1 MPALDRKWWTLIAVC
16 TATFMLLLDI
26 TVVNVALP
34 SIERSLHSSF
44 SDLQWVVDAYSLT
57 LAAFLLTSGVL
68 GDMFGRRTIF
78 TVGLVIFSLS
88 SLVCGLATSSNM
100 LNFSRA
106 VQGIGGAAMF
116 ATSIALIATAF
127 HGKERGTAF
136 GIYGAVLGA
145 AVAVGP
151 LIGGA
156 ITSGIGWRWI
166 FFVNVPIGVVAVFI
180 TLSKIDRST
189 QTNTRRIDWIGFLTF
204 SVSLFLLV
212 LGLVRGNF
220 DGWGSGKILGLL
232 IGSAVLML
240 AFAVAEW
247 LQKDPMLDLTLFKS
261 RAFNGVSLTA
271 FTLSASIF
279 AMFLYLT
286 FYIQDDLG
294 FGPFQAGLRF
304 LPITLMMFVVSPAA
318 GKLTVRIHS
327 RYLLGAGLLLVSGGM
342 FLMGMTTRSSSWTE
356 LLPGFILSGIGVGL
370 VNPTLAST
378 SVAVVPFQRS
388 GMASGANSTFRQI
401 GIATGIAGLG
411 AIFSHQIVTKTNAV
425 LAATRAGQEVA
436 RHGGAALTQAM
447 QAGAVR
453 QAMEA
458 MPGPAQSVLLAAY
471 RVGFSG
477 TLNEL
482 LRIGAVVALLGALLA
497 LALVRQKDFVP
508 SFAGDGAR
516 AAAPS
521 TPDASSA
528 AAAPGAPGLEGNGE
542 GAQPN
547 PEAVVA

>member
-88 SLVCGLATSSNM
+88 SLVCGLATSSDM

-116 ATSIALIATAF
+116 ATSIALIASAF

-136 GIYGAVLGA
+136 GIYGAVLGG

-166 FFVNVPIGVVAVFI
+166 FFVNVPIGVVGVFV
-180 TLSKIDRST
+180 TLSKIDRSA
-189 QTNTRRIDWIGFLTF
+189 QMNTRRVDWAGFLTF

-212 LGLVRGNF
+212 LGLVRGNY
-220 DGWGSGKILGLL
+220 DGWGSTKILGLL
-232 IGSAVLML
+232 IGSAVLMA
-240 AFAVAEW
+240 AFIVAEW
-247 LQKDPMLDLTLFKS
+247 RQNDPMLDLTLFKS

-271 FTLSASIF
+271 FTLSGSIF

-286 FYIQDDLG
+286 LYVQDDLG
-294 FGPFQAGLRF
+294 YGPFQAGLRF
-304 LPITLMMFVVSPAA
+304 LPITLMMFVISPFA
-318 GKLTVRIHS
+318 GKLTVRIQS
-327 RYLLGAGLLLVSGGM
+327 RYLLSAGLLLVSGGLL
-342 FLMGMTTRSSSWTE
+342 FLGTTTRSSSWTQ
-356 LLPGFILSGIGVGL
+356 LLPGFILAGIGVGL

-388 GMASGANSTFRQI
+388 GMASGANATFRQI

-411 AIFSHQIVTKTNAV
+411 AIFSHQIAAKTNAV
-425 LAATRAGQEVA
+425 LAATRTGQEVA
-436 RHGGAALTQAM
+436 RHGGVLLTQAL

-453 QAMEA
+453 QAMQTMSA
-458 MPGPAQSVLLAAY
+458 PAQSALLAAY

-482 LRIGAVVALLGALLA
+482 LHIAAVVALLGAVLA
-497 LALVRQKDFVP
+497 LVLVRQKDFVP

-516 AAAPS
+516 TAAAS
-521 TPDASSA
+521 ASSTA
-528 AAAPGAPGLEGNGE
+528 GPEGNGE
-542 GAQPN
+542 GALPN

>member
-1 MPALDRKWWTLIAVC
+1 
-16 TATFMLLLDI
+16 
-26 TVVNVALP
+26 
-34 SIERSLHSSF
+34 
-44 SDLQWVVDAYSLT
+44 
-57 LAAFLLTSGVL
+57 
-68 GDMFGRRTIF
+68 
-78 TVGLVIFSLS
+78 
-88 SLVCGLATSSNM
+88 
-100 LNFSRA
+100 
-106 VQGIGGAAMF
+106 
-116 ATSIALIATAF
+116 
-127 HGKERGTAF
+127 
-136 GIYGAVLGA
+136 VLGA

-189 QTNTRRIDWIGFLTF
+189 QTNTRRVDWLGFLTF

-212 LGLVRGNF
+212 LGLVRGNY
-220 DGWGSGKILGLL
+220 DGWGSTKILGLL
-232 IGSAVLML
+232 IGSAVLM
-240 AFAVAEW
+240 AGFIVAEW
-247 LQKDPMLDLTLFKS
+247 RQKDPMLDLTLFKS

-294 FGPFQAGLRF
+294 YGPLEAGLRF

-318 GKLTVRIHS
+318 GKLTVRIQS
-327 RYLLGAGLLLVSGGM
+327 RYLLGAGLLLVSGGLL
-342 FLMGMTTRSSSWTE
+342 LMGTTTRSSAWTQM
-356 LLPGFILSGIGVGL
+356 LPGFLLAGAGVGL

-388 GMASGANSTFRQI
+388 GMASGANATFRQI
-401 GIATGIAGLG
+401 GIGTGIAALG

-425 LAATRAGQEVA
+425 LAATRAGQEVV
-436 RHGGAALTQAM
+436 RHGGSLLTQAM

-453 QAMEA
+453 QAMA
-458 MPGPAQSVLLAAY
+458 TMPGPARSALLAAY
-471 RVGFSG
+471 RVGFSS
-477 TLNEL
+477 TLNGL
-482 LRIGAVVALLGALLA
+482 MRTAAVVALLGAVLA

-521 TPDASSA
+521 VASASNA
-528 AAAPGAPGLEGNGE
+528 QGPEANGE
-542 GAQPN
+542 GARPN
-547 PEAVVA
+547 PEAAVA

>member
-78 TVGLVIFSLS
+78 TVGLVVFSIS

-100 LNFSRA
+100 LNFSRG

-180 TLSKIDRST
+180 TLSKIERST
-189 QTNTRRIDWIGFLTF
+189 QTNTRRIDWAGFLTF

-240 AFAVAEW
+240 AFVVAEW
-247 LQKDPMLDLTLFKS
+247 RQKDPMLDLTLFKS
-261 RAFNGVSLTA
+261 PAFDGVSLTA
-271 FTLSASIF
+271 FAQSASIF

-294 FGPFQAGLRF
+294 YGPFQAGLRF

-318 GKLTVRIHS
+318 GKLTVKVHS
-327 RYLLGAGLLLVSGGM
+327 RYLLSAGLLLVSGGM
-342 FLMGMTTRSSSWTE
+342 FLMAMTTRSSSWTE

-401 GIATGIAGLG
+401 GIATGIAALG

-425 LAATRAGQEVA
+425 LDATRAGQEVA
-436 RHGGAALTQAM
+436 RQGGVALTQAM

-453 QAMEA
+453 QAMET

-516 AAAPS
+516 AAPS
-521 TPDASSA
+521 
-528 AAAPGAPGLEGNGE
+528 APGAGSEPGAAGPDGNGG
-542 GAQPN
+542 GARPN
-547 PEAVVA
+547 PETVVA

>member
-88 SLVCGLATSSNM
+88 SLVCGLATSSDM

-116 ATSIALIATAF
+116 ATSIALIASAF

-151 LIGGA
+151 LVGGA

-166 FFVNVPIGVVAVFI
+166 FFVNVPIGVVAVFV
-180 TLSKIDRST
+180 TLSKIDRSA
-189 QTNTRRIDWIGFLTF
+189 QTNTRRIDWAGFLTF

-212 LGLVRGNF
+212 LGLVRGNY
-220 DGWGSGKILGLL
+220 DGWGSAKILGLL
-232 IGSAVLML
+232 IGSAVLMT
-240 AFAVAEW
+240 AFIVAEW
-247 LQKDPMLDLTLFKS
+247 RQNDPMLDLTLFKT

-271 FTLSASIF
+271 FALSASIF

-286 FYIQDDLG
+286 LYVQDDLG
-294 FGPFQAGLRF
+294 YGPFQAGLRF
-304 LPITLMMFVVSPAA
+304 LPITLMMFVISPFA
-318 GKLTVRIHS
+318 GKLTVRVQS
-327 RYLLGAGLLLVSGGM
+327 RYLLSAGLLLVSGGLL
-342 FLMGMTTRSSSWTE
+342 FLGTTTRSSSWTQ

-388 GMASGANSTFRQI
+388 GMASGANATFRQI

-425 LAATRAGQEVA
+425 LAATRTGQEVA
-436 RHGGAALTQAM
+436 RHGGILLTQAL

-453 QAMEA
+453 QAMQT
-458 MPGPAQSVLLAAY
+458 MPAPARSALLAAY

-482 LRIGAVVALLGALLA
+482 LRIAAVVALLGAVLA

-508 SFAGDGAR
+508 SFAGDGAH
-516 AAAPS
+516 AAAASAPS
-521 TPDASSA
+521 TAG
-528 AAAPGAPGLEGNGE
+528 PGGNGE
-542 GAQPN
+542 SALPN
-547 PEAVVA
+547 PESVVA

>member
-1 MPALDRKWWTLIAVC
+1 
-16 TATFMLLLDI
+16 
-26 TVVNVALP
+26 
-34 SIERSLHSSF
+34 
-44 SDLQWVVDAYSLT
+44 
-57 LAAFLLTSGVL
+57 
-68 GDMFGRRTIF
+68 
-78 TVGLVIFSLS
+78 
-88 SLVCGLATSSNM
+88 
-100 LNFSRA
+100 
-106 VQGIGGAAMF
+106 
-116 ATSIALIATAF
+116 
-127 HGKERGTAF
+127 
-136 GIYGAVLGA
+136 
-145 AVAVGP
+145 
-151 LIGGA
+151 
-156 ITSGIGWRWI
+156 
-166 FFVNVPIGVVAVFI
+166 
-180 TLSKIDRST
+180 
-189 QTNTRRIDWIGFLTF
+189 
-204 SVSLFLLV
+204 
-212 LGLVRGNF
+212 
-220 DGWGSGKILGLL
+220 
-232 IGSAVLML
+232 
-240 AFAVAEW
+240 
-247 LQKDPMLDLTLFKS
+247 
-261 RAFNGVSLTA
+261 
-271 FTLSASIF
+271 
-279 AMFLYLT
+279 MFLYLT

-304 LPITLMMFVVSPAA
+304 LPITFMMFVVSPAA
-318 GKLTVRIHS
+318 GKLTVKIHS

-388 GMASGANSTFRQI
+388 GMASGANATFRQI

-436 RHGGAALTQAM
+436 RHGGTALTQAM

-528 AAAPGAPGLEGNGE
+528 AAAPGAPGPEGNGE

>member
-68 GDMFGRRTIF
+68 GDMFGRRNIF

-88 SLVCGLATSSNM
+88 SLVCGLATSSDM

-116 ATSIALIATAF
+116 ATSIALIASAF

-151 LIGGA
+151 LVGGA

-166 FFVNVPIGVVAVFI
+166 FFVNVPIGVVAVFV
-180 TLSKIDRST
+180 TLSKIDRSA
-189 QTNTRRIDWIGFLTF
+189 QTNTRRVDWAGFLTF

-212 LGLVRGNF
+212 LGLVRGNY
-220 DGWGSGKILGLL
+220 DGWGSTKILGLL
-232 IGSAVLML
+232 IGSAVLMA
-240 AFAVAEW
+240 AFIVAEW
-247 LQKDPMLDLTLFKS
+247 RQNDPMLDLTLFKT

-271 FTLSASIF
+271 FALSGSIF

-286 FYIQDDLG
+286 LYVQDDLG
-294 FGPFQAGLRF
+294 YGPFQAGLRF
-304 LPITLMMFVVSPAA
+304 QPITLMMFVISPFA
-318 GKLTVRIHS
+318 GKLTVRVQS
-327 RYLLGAGLLLVSGGM
+327 RYLLSAGLLLVSGGLL
-342 FLMGMTTRSSSWTE
+342 FLGTTTRSSSWTQ

-388 GMASGANSTFRQI
+388 GMASGANATFRQI

-411 AIFSHQIVTKTNAV
+411 AIFSHQIVAKTNAV
-425 LAATRAGQEVA
+425 LAATRTGQEVA
-436 RHGGAALTQAM
+436 RHGGTLLTQAL

-453 QAMEA
+453 QAVQT
-458 MPGPAQSVLLAAY
+458 MPAPARSALLAAY

-482 LRIGAVVALLGALLA
+482 LRIAAVVALLGAVLA

-508 SFAGDGAR
+508 SFAGDGAH
-516 AAAPS
+516 AAAARAPS
-521 TPDASSA
+521 TAGPV
-528 AAAPGAPGLEGNGE
+528 GNGE
-542 GAQPN
+542 SALPN
-547 PEAVVA
+547 PESVVA

>member
-68 GDMFGRRTIF
+68 GDMFGRRNIF

-88 SLVCGLATSSNM
+88 SLVCGLATSSDM

-116 ATSIALIATAF
+116 ATSIALIASAF

-151 LIGGA
+151 LVGGA

-166 FFVNVPIGVVAVFI
+166 FFVNVPIGVVAVFV
-180 TLSKIDRST
+180 TLSKIDRSA
-189 QTNTRRIDWIGFLTF
+189 QTNTRRVDWAGFLTF

-212 LGLVRGNF
+212 LGLVRGNY
-220 DGWGSGKILGLL
+220 DGWGSTKILGLL
-232 IGSAVLML
+232 VGSAVLMA
-240 AFAVAEW
+240 AFIVAEW
-247 LQKDPMLDLTLFKS
+247 RQNDPMLDLTLFKT

-271 FTLSASIF
+271 FALSGSIF

-286 FYIQDDLG
+286 LYVQDDLG
-294 FGPFQAGLRF
+294 YGPFQAGLRF
-304 LPITLMMFVVSPAA
+304 LPITLMMFVISPFA
-318 GKLTVRIHS
+318 GKLTVRVQS
-327 RYLLGAGLLLVSGGM
+327 RYLLSAGLLLVSGGLL
-342 FLMGMTTRSSSWTE
+342 FLGTTTRSSSWTQ
-356 LLPGFILSGIGVGL
+356 LLPGFILSGVGVGL

-388 GMASGANSTFRQI
+388 GMASGANATFRQI

-411 AIFSHQIVTKTNAV
+411 AIFSHQIVAKTNAV
-425 LAATRAGQEVA
+425 LAATRTGQEVA
-436 RHGGAALTQAM
+436 RHGGTLLTQAL

-453 QAMEA
+453 QAVQT
-458 MPGPAQSVLLAAY
+458 MPAPARSALLAAY

-482 LRIGAVVALLGALLA
+482 LRIAAVVALLGAVLA

-508 SFAGDGAR
+508 SFAGDGAH
-516 AAAPS
+516 AAAARAPS
-521 TPDASSA
+521 TAGPV
-528 AAAPGAPGLEGNGE
+528 GNGE
-542 GAQPN
+542 SALPN
-547 PEAVVA
+547 PESVVA